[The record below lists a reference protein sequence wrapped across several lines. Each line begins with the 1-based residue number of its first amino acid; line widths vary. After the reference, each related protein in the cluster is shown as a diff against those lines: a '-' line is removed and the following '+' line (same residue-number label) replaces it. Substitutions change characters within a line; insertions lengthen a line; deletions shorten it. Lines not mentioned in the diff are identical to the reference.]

1 MWDCG
6 GPLRKKLLIGVLL
19 VSGVAPF
26 MPARWFFPEYSG
38 VGPDPCILRDSTTVK
53 KILESVR
60 AIRVAR

>member
-1 MWDCG
+1 
-6 GPLRKKLLIGVLL
+6 LRKKLLIGVLL

-53 KILESVR
+53 KM
-60 AIRVAR
+60 IRVAR